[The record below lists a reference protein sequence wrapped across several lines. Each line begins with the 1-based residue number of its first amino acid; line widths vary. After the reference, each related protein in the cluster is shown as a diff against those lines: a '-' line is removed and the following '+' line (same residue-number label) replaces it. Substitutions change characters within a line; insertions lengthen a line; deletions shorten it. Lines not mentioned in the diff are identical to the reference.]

1 MRWARFDHKGSVS
14 FGIVEGDQIVPVD
27 GSPFAEH
34 VKSSESY
41 SFAEVTFLPPVI
53 PPTIYCAGH
62 NYRDHIIKSAKRKGI
77 EPVVPE
83 SPEFNYRAI
92 NALVGH
98 EGDVVVPADCRS
110 HSIHYEPEL
119 VIVIGKQ
126 TKNVSKEE
134 ATDCIFGYTIGND
147 ISDRHWQKEDRTNW
161 RAKNMDTFKP
171 MGPWIET
178 EVDPK
183 DMQTIVRL
191 NDQVMNEFRT
201 YNVLFDAPTCVS
213 ALSQYMT
220 LVPGDVIWMGSEGD
234 SPDMQHGDINEIE
247 VTGIGVLRNT
257 FIFKHES

>member
-1 MRWARFDHKGSVS
+1 MRWTRFKDGGTVS
-14 FGIVEGDQIVPVD
+14 FGIVEGDQIVPVE
-27 GSPFAEH
+27 GSPFETY
-34 VKSSESY
+34 KKLTESLRLGD
-41 SFAEVTFLPPVI
+41 VMLLPPVA

-77 EPVVPE
+77 EPVVPD
-83 SPEFNYRAI
+83 SPGFNYRAI

-98 EGDVVVPADCRS
+98 NGDVVVPADCRT
-110 HSIHYEPEL
+110 HSVHYEPEL

-126 TKNVSKEE
+126 TKNVSRDE
-134 ATDCIFGYTIGND
+134 ASDCIFGYTIGND

-178 EVDPK
+178 DVAPK

-191 NDQVMNEFRT
+191 NGQVMNEFRT